1 MENKPIK
8 FLVVVDMQN
17 DFCTEG
23 GTLANP
29 EEIAVTN
36 KIAEYIRK
44 HGTEYDA
51 IISTLDTHAENYLD
65 TNEGIH
71 LPVKHCVGGTW
82 GHEQNKEIAS
92 AIVTVAYS
100 PLAGAPYPNMNTV
113 YVYVTKPTFGS
124 EHVYATI
131 ENIRLVNGG
140 KNADVEVDVCG
151 VCTDIC
157 VVSNAL
163 MLKAKLY
170 NNGEKVS
177 VIEDLCAGTSVDNHN
192 AAIQVM
198 KSCQIEMK

>member
-1 MENKPIK
+1 MDSKPIK

-29 EEIAVTN
+29 EEIAVAH
-36 KIAEYIRK
+36 KIAEYIRE
-44 HGTEYDA
+44 HGNEYDA

-92 AIVTVAYS
+92 AIATVNYS
-100 PLAGAPYPNMNTV
+100 PLDGASDPNMNTV
-113 YVYVTKPTFGS
+113 HFYVTKPTFGS
-124 EHVYATI
+124 ERVYASI
-131 ENIRLVNGG
+131 EGIRLVNGG
-140 KNADVEVDVCG
+140 KNVDVEVDMCG

-163 MLKAKLY
+163 MLKSKLY
-170 NNGEKVS
+170 DNGEKVS

-198 KSCQIEMK
+198 KSCQIEIK